1 MASQETDIPDAQAA
15 AGNPDTAAASAPSQ
29 HSEEPETQESR
40 TGKRHES
47 DAKMRKPVP
56 WKLGLNV
63 TVTSASPEG
72 QLTEMRDA
80 FLKNLAQES
89 GYDTYPFGKPEKRVH
104 GLYIKHDGD
113 TAADA
118 FCPYHTRL
126 HCPFRVKIRMT
137 SQQLLIWTAYEHD
150 HNPANDTI
158 KHIKVATAK
167 KVKQVIAD
175 APISDI
181 FFFSFFVRN

>member
-1 MASQETDIPDAQAA
+1 METWIEHHL
-15 AGNPDTAAASAPSQ
+15 N
-29 HSEEPETQESR
+29 
-40 TGKRHES
+40 
-47 DAKMRKPVP
+47 
-56 WKLGLNV
+56 LGIA
-63 TVTSASPEG
+63 ASPEG
-72 QLTEMRDA
+72 QITEMRHA
-80 FLKNLAQES
+80 FLKNLAQEG

-104 GLYIKHDGD
+104 GLYIKHNGD

-150 HNPANDTI
+150 HNPANDTS

-175 APISDI
+175 APIGDI
-181 FFFSFFVRN
+181 IFLFIPFFCQKLTFSSVRNQSCSASPRTESRSSNCTLTHKAPATCASKHGSC

>member
-40 TGKRHES
+40 KRQRES
-47 DAKMRKPVP
+47 DAKLRKPVP
-56 WKLGLNV
+56 RKLGFNV
-63 TVTSASPEG
+63 TITSASLEG

-80 FLKNLAQES
+80 FLKNLAQEC
-89 GYDTYPFGKPEKRVH
+89 GYDTYPFGKPEERVQ
-104 GLYIKHDGD
+104 GLSIKHNGD

-126 HCPFRVKIRMT
+126 HCPF
-137 SQQLLIWTAYEHD
+137 E
-150 HNPANDTI
+150 
-158 KHIKVATAK
+158 
-167 KVKQVIAD
+167 
-175 APISDI
+175 
-181 FFFSFFVRN
+181 